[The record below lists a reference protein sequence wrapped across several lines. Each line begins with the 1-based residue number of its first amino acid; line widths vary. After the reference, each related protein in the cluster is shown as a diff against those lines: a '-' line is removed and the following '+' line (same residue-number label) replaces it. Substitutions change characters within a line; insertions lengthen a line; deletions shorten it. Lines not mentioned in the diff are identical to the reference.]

1 MSVFQGKTALVTGA
15 SAGIGREIARIL
27 ASEVARLVL
36 VARRRERLDDLA
48 KELTSKHPSLETH
61 VFPLDLTSREA
72 TDAFLDDLAKTGL
85 DIDIFINNAGF
96 GDYGLFEQRPWSK
109 LEAMLSL
116 NIVSATYLLHRLL
129 PAMVARRFGYVM
141 NLGSS
146 AGMMPSPGTAT
157 YAATKAYLN
166 HLSEALRGEL
176 SGTGVSLTLVCPGPV
191 PTEFQE
197 VADLSKRKPLPSVL
211 RIDAET
217 CAKEAVDALFR
228 GDARVVTGGVMRAA
242 IAVLEAIP
250 KALIRP
256 SVARTGR
263 RIRSKSS

>member
-1 MSVFQGKTALVTGA
+1 MSIFQGKTALVTGA
-15 SAGIGREIARIL
+15 SAGIGREIARVL
-27 ASEVARLVL
+27 APEVASLVL

-48 KELTSKHPSLETH
+48 KELTFKHPKLQTH
-61 VFPLDLTSREA
+61 LFPVDLASREPS
-72 TDAFLDDLAKTGL
+72 DAFLNQLAAQGL
-85 DIDIFINNAGF
+85 DVDIFINNAGF
-96 GDYGLFEQRPWSK
+96 GDYGLFEQRPWAK

-129 PAMVARRFGYVM
+129 PAMVARGSGYVM

-166 HLSEALRGEL
+166 HLSEAVRGEL

-197 VADLSKRKPLPSVL
+197 VADLAKRKPLPSVL
-211 RIDAET
+211 RIDAGT
-217 CAKEAVDALFR
+217 CAKEAVDALRR
-228 GDARVVTGGVMRAA
+228 GQTRVITGGVMRAA
-242 IAVLEAIP
+242 ITLLEAVP
-250 KALIRP
+250 KALVRP
-256 SVARTGR
+256 GISRTGR
-263 RIRSKSS
+263 RIRSHSN